1 MIFTSENF
9 HVNFFFLPFITGGG
23 FTPVSCNNKPEIC
36 DFGCYSA
43 MRLSKIKA
51 RGIALY
57 LEKNSFILVDFFLI
71 SLCKPLILAIS

>member
-1 MIFTSENF
+1 
-9 HVNFFFLPFITGGG
+9 LPFITGGG

-57 LEKNSFILVDFFLI
+57 LEKNSFILVDFFFNQSMQTFDPRHFLVNFDGMTLP
-71 SLCKPLILAIS
+71 SN